1 MYYSEDVGISPS
13 SFDLVK
19 LAKNWYSY
27 LGAYARYV
35 YVRHSHCFC
44 STKNALARRKPS
56 TRFIQDIN
64 ALYTFLLRYS
74 YITTTLTM
82 KEISQFIPELSSV
95 CKIYSGVISGSGI
108 ACEDALTLVAFINS
122 FPSVHD
128 LESGIMDLVLKAPA
142 ERMEIVLKSIYADL
156 DRIVTL
162 YKDNSIYY
170 DSRDL
175 RFLWDKPL
183 SYVNKDIE
191 VQQKKTRAASDELK
205 EASNSYEMTPFNCM
219 SKDEAAVLERR
230 FNKLSAEYQKEKE
243 KLQNFYTKRKS
254 LEEERWSVP
263 TDIFRLIYQKCY
275 GLLPVVEK
283 YYNKPVEKNKE
294 QSEQTDLYFSMSLLA
309 SIHDLCDGRQFED
322 MAAIDFFHALN
333 LHQTYKPLVVCK
345 NEKVRV
351 CYLIHQLSEK
361 IDKDSRSEWIRA
373 MLRNTGIEQDYYRSK
388 YREPISDLPS
398 KKNKE
403 FAEALKEILG

>member
-1 MYYSEDVGISPS
+1 M
-13 SFDLVK
+13 
-19 LAKNWYSY
+19 
-27 LGAYARYV
+27 
-35 YVRHSHCFC
+35 CFC
-44 STKNALARRKPS
+44 PTIALPL
-56 TRFIQDIN
+56 
-64 ALYTFLLRYS
+64 LYLKHPCKGNPLDPIYSGCKRTLTFLIRYN

-95 CKIYSGVISGSGI
+95 CKIYSGIISGSGI

-170 DSRDL
+170 DRRDL

-183 SYVNKDIE
+183 SYADKDIE
-191 VQQKKTRAASDELK
+191 AQQKKTQAASDELK
-205 EASNSYEMTPFNCM
+205 EASNSYEMTPFNGM

-230 FNKLSAEYQKEKE
+230 VDKLTAEYQREKAN
-243 KLQNFYTKRKS
+243 LQNFYAKRRS
-254 LEEERWSVP
+254 LQEERWSVP
-263 TDIFRLIYQKCY
+263 TDIFRLIYLKCN

-294 QSEQTDLYFSMSLLA
+294 QSERTDLYLSMSLLA
-309 SIHDLCDGRQFED
+309 SVHELCNGRQFED

-333 LHQTYKPLVVCK
+333 LHQASKPLEVCK

-361 IDKDSRSEWIRA
+361 IDKGTSREWIIA

-388 YREPISDLPS
+388 YREPISDPPS

-403 FAEALKEILG
+403 FADALKEILG

>member
-1 MYYSEDVGISPS
+1 
-13 SFDLVK
+13 
-19 LAKNWYSY
+19 
-27 LGAYARYV
+27 
-35 YVRHSHCFC
+35 
-44 STKNALARRKPS
+44 
-56 TRFIQDIN
+56 
-64 ALYTFLLRYS
+64 
-74 YITTTLTM
+74 M

-108 ACEDALTLVAFINS
+108 ACEDALTLVDFINS

-128 LESGIMDLVLKAPA
+128 LESGIMDLVMKAPA
-142 ERMEIVLKSIYADL
+142 ERMEIVLKSLYADL

-170 DSRDL
+170 DCRNL
-175 RFLWDKPL
+175 RLLWDKKL
-183 SYVNKDIE
+183 SYANKDIE
-191 VQQKKTRAASDELK
+191 AQQKKTQAASDELK
-205 EASNSYEMTPFNCM
+205 EASNSYEMTPFNGM
-219 SKDEAAVLERR
+219 SKDEVAVLERR
-230 FNKLSAEYQKEKE
+230 FNKLSAEYQREKA
-243 KLQNFYTKRKS
+243 KLQNFYAKRKR

-263 TDIFRLIYQKCY
+263 TDIFRLIYLKGN

-294 QSEQTDLYFSMSLLA
+294 QSKRTEVYLSMSLLA
-309 SIHDLCDGRQFED
+309 SVHELCNGRQFED

-333 LHQTYKPLVVCK
+333 LHQASKPLVVCK

-361 IDKDSRSEWIRA
+361 IEKGTRSEWIGA
-373 MLRNTGIEQDYYRSK
+373 MLRTTGIEQEYYRSK
-388 YREPISDLPS
+388 YREPISDPPS

>member
-1 MYYSEDVGISPS
+1 M
-13 SFDLVK
+13 
-19 LAKNWYSY
+19 
-27 LGAYARYV
+27 
-35 YVRHSHCFC
+35 CFC
-44 STKNALARRKPS
+44 PTIALPL
-56 TRFIQDIN
+56 
-64 ALYTFLLRYS
+64 LYLKHPCKGNPLDPIYSGCKRTLTFLIRYN

-95 CKIYSGVISGSGI
+95 CKIYSGIISGSGI

-128 LESGIMDLVLKAPA
+128 LESGLMDLVLKAPA

-170 DSRDL
+170 DRRDL

-183 SYVNKDIE
+183 SYADKDIE
-191 VQQKKTRAASDELK
+191 AQQKKTQAASDELK
-205 EASNSYEMTPFNCM
+205 EASNSYEMTPFNGM

-230 FNKLSAEYQKEKE
+230 VDKLTAEYQREKAN
-243 KLQNFYTKRKS
+243 LQNFYAKRKS
-254 LEEERWSVP
+254 LQEERWSVP
-263 TDIFRLIYQKCY
+263 TDIFRLIYLKCN

-294 QSEQTDLYFSMSLLA
+294 QSERTDLYLSMSLLA
-309 SIHDLCDGRQFED
+309 SVHELCNGRQFED

-333 LHQTYKPLVVCK
+333 LHQASKPLEVCK

-361 IDKDSRSEWIRA
+361 IDKGTSREWIIA

-388 YREPISDLPS
+388 YREPISDPPS

-403 FAEALKEILG
+403 FADALKEILG